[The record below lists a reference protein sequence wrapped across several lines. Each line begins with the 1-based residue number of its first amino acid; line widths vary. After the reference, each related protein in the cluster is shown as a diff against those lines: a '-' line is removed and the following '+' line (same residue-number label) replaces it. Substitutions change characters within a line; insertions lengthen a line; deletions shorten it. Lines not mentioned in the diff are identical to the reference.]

1 MTRTLGLIGVPSSAG
16 AHAPGQEKAPLSRVW
31 SAPLQERNDNPLFVC
46 PLLRSFR
53 QCLPHSLMLNGLQ
66 LSVTWA
72 AGTHPLFPR

>member
-31 SAPLQERNDNPLFVC
+31 SAPLQEQNDNPLFVC
-46 PLLRSFR
+46 PVLRSFR
-53 QCLPHSLMLNGLQ
+53 QYLMLNGLQ